1 MFSGGPSELA
11 DQANGRRCRA
21 AEHRGAAA
29 AREPFHEALERAEAP
44 AVADAPARGER
55 VGGPEL
61 ADLLVERALAS
72 AAAAGLSPAKRA
84 ELEAH
89 LRRTL
94 RDDPAVASLLRDLS
108 RGV

>member
-1 MFSGGPSELA
+1 VSSPIKPTGGGVTPPSIEA
-11 DQANGRRCRA
+11 PRA
-21 AEHRGAAA
+21 S
-29 AREPFHEALERAEAP
+29 REPFHEALERAEAP
-44 AVADAPARGER
+44 AAADSPPRGEW

-61 ADLLVERALAS
+61 ADHLVERALAS
-72 AAAAGLSPAKRA
+72 AVAAGLAPAKRA

-108 RGV
+108 RGA